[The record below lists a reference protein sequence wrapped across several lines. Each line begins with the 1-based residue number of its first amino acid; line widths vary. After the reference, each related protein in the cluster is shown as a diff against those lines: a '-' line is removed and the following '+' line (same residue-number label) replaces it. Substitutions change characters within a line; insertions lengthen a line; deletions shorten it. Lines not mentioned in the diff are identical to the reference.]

1 MATIDQIGEA
11 LKNAHASGDTEAASK
26 LAHAYKDMQSQ
37 PTPDFKRPERSY
49 DWTEVPEQFVKNLPS
64 TGGKVLE
71 GIANMVVHPIDTAS
85 QTLQLAGGE
94 LGKVLPESVNKV
106 LNKYDPNPEA
116 TQKGEEMAGAVN
128 AQYAKDYGSIEG
140 IKRKLA
146 EDPAGFLMDLSTI
159 ASGGGALAAK
169 VPALAKPAVI
179 ASKIGTYTNPLEM
192 GLNLGGKVL
201 TNTYDILSGAKPRVN
216 AGKIARGALGATL
229 EPTLAMLK
237 NAPQDLTA
245 AQAAYGTAS
254 PLFATLGEM
263 GDVTNGVPYLN
274 KRNAAIDSLISS
286 IKENTPSLS
295 ESQAIRK
302 AAKDISYPIAEAQK
316 TPVSPEI
323 LGLMERMPT
332 SVVNT
337 TEGLN
342 KYDIGNPEIVKPNF
356 SFVTGNQPYISGA
369 SAINIGKALKDMIT
383 APKTENKGG
392 ATNIALGNLR
402 DKFLTA
408 METASPELGAARKE
422 YAQLSA
428 PVNQSEIMSRY
439 LDILNPSR
447 GQYNLS
453 GFRTS
458 LGEAGQEAL
467 LKDVLGSKTKG
478 DLAKHLLPN
487 QSEALI
493 NVENQLIR
501 DEVLA
506 QQGAAGKGALKKI
519 WDENTFMQKLPSYL
533 NATTSTANKA
543 LDIVERKVAGATER
557 AISKGME
564 SPENAIEMLNMLPAD
579 ERVAL
584 IKGLRKS
591 ATPFSKT
598 APVIGYETNQ
608 NKD

>member
-71 GIANMVVHPIDTAS
+71 GIANMVVHPIDTLS

-106 LNKYDPNPEA
+106 LNKYDFNPEA

-169 VPALAKPAVI
+169 VPALAKPAII

-245 AQAAYGTAS
+245 AQASYGTAS

-274 KRNAAIDSLISS
+274 KRNAAIDNLISS

-316 TPVSPEI
+316 TPISPKI
-323 LGLMERMPT
+323 LGLLERMPSSAVKT
-332 SVVNT
+332 A
-337 TEGLN
+337 EDLN
-342 KYDIGNPEIVKPNF
+342 KYGIGNSDLVKPNF
-356 SFVTGNQPYISGA
+356 TFETGTKPYISGA
-369 SAINIGKALKDMIT
+369 STLNIARALKDMIK
-383 APKTENKGG
+383 APSTENKG
-392 ATNIALGNLR
+392 ANVNIALGNLR

-478 DLAKHLLPN
+478 DLTKHLLPN

-608 NKD
+608 NKE

>member
-37 PTPDFKRPERSY
+37 PTPDFKLPERSY

-71 GIANMVVHPIDTAS
+71 GIANMVVHPIDTLS

-106 LNKYDPNPEA
+106 LNKYDFNPEA

-169 VPALAKPAVI
+169 VPALAKPAII

-245 AQAAYGTAS
+245 AQASYGTAS

-263 GDVTNGVPYLN
+263 GGVTNGVPYLN
-274 KRNAAIDSLISS
+274 KRNAAIDNLISS

-478 DLAKHLLPN
+478 DLTKHLLPN

-608 NKD
+608 NKE

>member
-106 LNKYDPNPEA
+106 LNKYDFNPEA

-159 ASGGGALAAK
+159 ASGGGALATK

-316 TPVSPEI
+316 IPVSPEI

-356 SFVTGNQPYISGA
+356 SIVTGNQPYISGA

-608 NKD
+608 NKE